1 MRQSQFENVWHFRC
15 GCQRCVDITEVGVG
29 LDTMSCPHCRL
40 SDQLVPEETGWK
52 CSSCGKRVSHQS
64 ADKMASQLHQLLEDE
79 MKGSVDQ
86 LEEFLQ
92 LTSPILGRQHYVTL
106 IAKRYLSQ
114 QYKDYKSAAQ
124 MKAKEQLCSE
134 LLQVFDALD
143 PGLSQ
148 SRGLTLYHL
157 SLAQLALNKMQPSHG
172 SNSSVVRDNLSECIK
187 CLQFEPEGSFGHK
200 QMSNA
205 AKLLENI
212 GN

>member
-1 MRQSQFENVWHFRC
+1 
-15 GCQRCVDITEVGVG
+15 
-29 LDTMSCPHCRL
+29 
-40 SDQLVPEETGWK
+40 
-52 CSSCGKRVSHQS
+52 
-64 ADKMASQLHQLLEDE
+64 

-124 MKAKEQLCSE
+124 MKAKDQLCSE

-148 SRGLTLYHL
+148 SRGLTLYQL
-157 SLAQLALNKMQPSHG
+157 SLAQLALNKMQPLSHDG
-172 SNSSVVRDNLSECIK
+172 SNSVVRDNLSECIK

-205 AKLLENI
+205 AKLVENI
-212 GN
+212 